1 MRVVWSPTA
10 LGQLDEIYDIISAER
25 DSATAAK
32 WFFKIKDA
40 ADGLADFPLSGPS
53 IPECAFEDHFTDF
66 AGLRQLVIKPYR
78 IIYEMTDLACNI
90 LGVMRTSRLIS
101 FHNLGMA

>member
-10 LGQLDEIYDIISAER
+10 LGQLDEIYGIIAAER

-40 ADGLADFPLSGPS
+40 ADGLANFPLSGPP
-53 IPECAFEDHFTDF
+53 IPECTFEDHFTDF
-66 AGLRQLVIKPYR
+66 VALRQLVVKPYR
-78 IIYEMTDLACNI
+78 IIYEVTDPACNI
-90 LGVMRTSRLIS
+90 LGVMRTSRLIGL
-101 FHNLGMA
+101 HNLGMV

>member
-10 LGQLDEIYDIISAER
+10 LGQLDEIYDIIATER
-25 DSATAAK
+25 DSAAAAK

-40 ADGLADFPLSGPS
+40 ADGLTDFPLSGPP

-66 AGLRQLVIKPYR
+66 VSLRQLVVKPYR
-78 IIYEMTDLACNI
+78 IIYEVTDLACNI
-90 LGVMRTSRLIS
+90 LGVMRTSRLIGL
-101 FHNLGMA
+101 HNLGMV